1 MRLLRSFRGRIFTA
15 LLVTALVPVAVAVAA
30 GVFTVRE
37 IGSTVG
43 TLGPWDAVAASGS
56 RLVREAERAAPGD
69 STLAAAAEAHERA
82 LSESLR
88 RSRMWSF
95 VAERTLA
102 ALPVVALLGGVLA
115 GVAAFVAAG
124 WLAAGFSRPVRELV
138 GWTERISRRE
148 SLPPPA
154 PTELRGATELQAL
167 RSAFREMASDLEAAR
182 DEEVRSARL
191 RAWTEMARRVAHELK
206 NPLTPMRMA
215 ATTLARRD
223 DPTDADTGR
232 VLLEE
237 IGRLDEM
244 ARTFAQ
250 FGRMPE
256 SPPSDVDLGELL
268 AGLVA
273 RHVESGIEI
282 ELRVDGDT
290 PLVRGHYDL
299 LERSFRN
306 LLLNALEAVLQA
318 GATTAPAVRIA
329 VDRVDGGARVRI
341 RDRGPG
347 IPVDLLDD
355 VWMPDVT
362 TKRQGTGLGLAI
374 VKQAMDAHGGTARA
388 RNLDRDGWGCEFEV
402 LIPGRSESPQEG
414 G

>member
-30 GVFTVRE
+30 GLFTVRE

-56 RLVREAERAAPGD
+56 RLVDEAARAAPGD
-69 STLAAAAEAHERA
+69 SALAAAAAAHERA

-88 RSRMWSF
+88 RSRLWSF

-102 ALPVVALLGGVLA
+102 ILPVLALLGGALA
-115 GVAAFVAAG
+115 GLVAFLAAG

-138 GWTERISRRE
+138 GWTERIAGGE
-148 SLPPPA
+148 PLPSPGA
-154 PTELRGATELQAL
+154 GELRGATELQTL
-167 RSAFREMASDLEAAR
+167 RSAFREMAAGLEAAR

-223 DPTDADTGR
+223 DPGDADTGR
-232 VLLEE
+232 ILLEE

-256 SPPSDVDLGELL
+256 SPPSDVDLGELIT
-268 AGLVA
+268 GLVA
-273 RHVESGIEI
+273 RHGEPGVEI
-282 ELRVDGDT
+282 EVHVADDA

-306 LLLNALEAVLQA
+306 LLVNALEAVAQ
-318 GATTAPAVRIA
+318 GEVTATPAVR
-329 VDRVDGGARVRI
+329 VSVERTHGGARVRV

-347 IPVDLLDD
+347 IPESLIGS

-374 VKQAMDAHGGTARA
+374 VKQAMDAHDGTAEA
-388 RNLDRDGWGCEFEV
+388 HNLEEEGWGCEFEV
-402 LIPGRSESPQEG
+402 VLPEGPGRHPEDG
-414 G
+414 